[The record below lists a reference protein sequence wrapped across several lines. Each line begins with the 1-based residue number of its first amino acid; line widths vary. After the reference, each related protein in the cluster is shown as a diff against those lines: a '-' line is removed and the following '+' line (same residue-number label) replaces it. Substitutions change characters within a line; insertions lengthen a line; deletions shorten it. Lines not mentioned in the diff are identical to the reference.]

1 MLQKM
6 SNYLK
11 SQGSEKIMIAVFG
24 YNEKAIKFY
33 QNNGFHVRMLDMI
46 ENEQII
52 KEGED

>member
-1 MLQKM
+1 
-6 SNYLK
+6 
-11 SQGSEKIMIAVFG
+11 MIAVFC